1 MAIFHGDILVSFEL
15 QNYICLHIL
24 ANFLSS
30 LIYSDY
36 YHILYKIRKRSYTYT
51 EVSAP
56 QK

>member
-15 QNYICLHIL
+15 QNYTCFHIL